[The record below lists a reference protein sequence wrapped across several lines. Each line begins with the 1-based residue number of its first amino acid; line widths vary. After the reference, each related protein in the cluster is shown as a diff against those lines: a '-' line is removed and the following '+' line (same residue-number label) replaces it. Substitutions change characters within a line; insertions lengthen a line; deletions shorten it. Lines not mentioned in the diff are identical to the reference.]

1 MLGGF
6 GQGTKHSRNAIN
18 RYNQC
23 KGEAENYFKLGFVK
37 LLVAVFVGGVS
48 CLLPFLLFPFPLLLP
63 FSLLFF
69 AVGNVGE
76 GEKKL
81 KD

>member
-23 KGEAENYFKLGFVK
+23 KGEAENYFKLGFIK
-37 LLVAVFVGGVS
+37 LLVAVFVGGVF
-48 CLLPFLLFPFPLLLP
+48 CLLPFLLFLLPLP

-76 GEKKL
+76 DEKKL